1 MAINTLRYIEQAL
14 KIKDK
19 HSRIIPLVLNQP
31 QRKLYDALA
40 DQYRAGKPMRAIILK
55 ARQMGF
61 STITEAILFK
71 RTATAFNVHS
81 AVVSHDRK
89 ATNDL
94 LSMFKLYYHQLP
106 DELKPATLFSNAK
119 QVVFDDRDGRGLRS
133 QIDCLTAGGDN
144 IGRGATYHNLHLS
157 ELAWWQG
164 DVAGTLLGLMQA
176 VPHDRNSLIVIEST
190 ANGYNVFKKMWDAA
204 VAGENEFVPVFC
216 AWWEMAEYRLPY
228 DGFALDVEEQDLQ
241 KKYGLDNEQLAW
253 RRWCLLNN
261 CGGDRRSFAQEYP
274 SCPEEAFLT
283 SGACIFE
290 TAHVLNRLQAAVCP
304 VKTGTFCNGVLR
316 PGQDVK
322 IYEDVKP
329 GYPYVIGADTA
340 GEGSDWSVAQV
351 LDNTSGRQVCT
362 MRMHVDEGIFAKA
375 LFDLGMYY
383 NCALLAVEANF
394 STYPIR
400 ELERL
405 GYTNQYVRQ
414 KEDTYTHAVLKSY
427 GFKTTAITRP
437 VILANLVDIV
447 RENPHLLCDRDTLL
461 EMLVFCKN
469 SLGRA
474 QALSGEHD
482 DCVLALAI
490 AYACREQQ
498 RFTLS
503 PAAACRQAWTQD
515 MLEDYAA
522 AGPQARAA
530 LRKKWGEPL

>member
-1 MAINTLRYIEQAL
+1 
-14 KIKDK
+14 
-19 HSRIIPLVLNQP
+19 
-31 QRKLYDALA
+31 
-40 DQYRAGKPMRAIILK
+40 
-55 ARQMGF
+55 
-61 STITEAILFK
+61 
-71 RTATAFNVHS
+71 
-81 AVVSHDRK
+81 
-89 ATNDL
+89 
-94 LSMFKLYYHQLP
+94 
-106 DELKPATLFSNAK
+106 
-119 QVVFDDRDGRGLRS
+119 
-133 QIDCLTAGGDN
+133 
-144 IGRGATYHNLHLS
+144 
-157 ELAWWQG
+157 
-164 DVAGTLLGLMQA
+164 
-176 VPHDRNSLIVIEST
+176 
-190 ANGYNVFKKMWDAA
+190 
-204 VAGENEFVPVFC
+204 
-216 AWWEMAEYRLPY
+216 
-228 DGFALDVEEQDLQ
+228 
-241 KKYGLDNEQLAW
+241 
-253 RRWCLLNN
+253 
-261 CGGDRRSFAQEYP
+261 
-274 SCPEEAFLT
+274 
-283 SGACIFE
+283 
-290 TAHVLNRLQAAVCP
+290 
-304 VKTGTFCNGVLR
+304 
-316 PGQDVK
+316 
-322 IYEDVKP
+322 
-329 GYPYVIGADTA
+329 
-340 GEGSDWSVAQV
+340 
-351 LDNTSGRQVCT
+351 

-498 RFTLS
+498 RFALS